1 MLEAACRDTK
11 KHSFRIAERVLMIF
25 DEFNNIT
32 LQKLRRVGN
41 LPKKDQPRWMW
52 RGTPLI

>member
-1 MLEAACRDTK
+1 MPEVACRDTK

-41 LPKKDQPRWMW
+41 LPKKDQPRWM
-52 RGTPLI
+52 